1 MGNLSLKGCVGVLAD
16 SESEKRRQMELLS
29 VLESMQTQPA
39 QPPSGRIAHLFS
51 RLKRTFQC
59 LDTNPI

>member
-1 MGNLSLKGCVGVLAD
+1 VGDLSLKGRVGVLAD
-16 SESEKRRQMELLS
+16 SELDERRQMVLLS

-51 RLKRTFQC
+51 WLKRTFQG
-59 LDTNPI
+59 LDT

>member
-1 MGNLSLKGCVGVLAD
+1 MLF
-16 SESEKRRQMELLS
+16 S

-51 RLKRTFQC
+51 PCLFLFSVGNRIAKRLAGFDWKR
-59 LDTNPI
+59 